1 MEAKAEGRIVGRATD
16 VEKLFASNLEVGGI
30 VIGTDDVIVDGYDV
44 AVDINEV
51 GTNGEWW

>member
-1 MEAKAEGRIVGRATD
+1 M
-16 VEKLFASNLEVGGI
+16 GGI